1 MGCAGT
7 PSPRRPAPSHRSP
20 LNAIKTQNPQTQNS
34 TVPTGGGLRAPDPT
48 SSRTPGSRNL
58 TPDLIGFS
66 KEWEVFKVGCDG
78 SFLGFGDL
86 ELLSGSPPHLH
97 RAFRAPW
104 YAGHSCQGPE
114 SSRDPEARPLAG
126 PFLGRPTQLAG
137 DGYLPVRLATAPRSS
152 FSSSLPTRLPR
163 PSDHPSGAGIRQ
175 ITSPVDLRGGGTR
188 PGTPPAGQPWTHP
201 VSTPP
206 QRHGPQPSATPS
218 SEVSQAFPSAQR
230 CLPLLARNCRC
241 WPAGPATRLPGAAT
255 AQPEWGH
262 ERAGRQPEDHQPPSG
277 GLGRG
282 LVGESG
288 QLGQGRYTDQR
299 PPRSST
305 ATSPDLPRP
314 RPGAEVS

>member
-66 KEWEVFKVGCDG
+66 KEWEVSKVGCDG
-78 SFLGFGDL
+78 SFLGSGDL

-126 PFLGRPTQLAG
+126 PFLGRPTQVAG

-188 PGTPPAGQPWTHP
+188 PGTPLQGSPGHTLCLPHPSVMVLSLPPHHHHKCHKPSHLPSAACLCWLETAGAGQRAL
-201 VSTPP
+201 PP
-206 QRHGPQPSATPS
+206 D
-218 SEVSQAFPSAQR
+218 
-230 CLPLLARNCRC
+230 C
-241 WPAGPATRLPGAAT
+241 
-255 AQPEWGH
+255 PE
-262 ERAGRQPEDHQPPSG
+262 
-277 GLGRG
+277 
-282 LVGESG
+282 
-288 QLGQGRYTDQR
+288 
-299 PPRSST
+299 PPRPSLSGV
-305 ATSPDLPRP
+305 TSGRAASRRTTSLLPV
-314 RPGAEVS
+314 GWAGG

>member
-66 KEWEVFKVGCDG
+66 KEWEVSKVGCDG
-78 SFLGFGDL
+78 SFLGSGDL

-126 PFLGRPTQLAG
+126 PFLGRPTQVAG

-175 ITSPVDLRGGGTR
+175 ITSPVDLRGEGHAPEPPCR
-188 PGTPPAGQPWTHP
+188 AALDTPCVH
-201 VSTPP
+201 STPASWSSAFRHTIIRSVTSLP
-206 QRHGPQPSATPS
+206 ICPALPAFAGSKLQVLASGPCHQTARSRHGPA
-218 SEVSQAFPSAQR
+218 
-230 CLPLLARNCRC
+230 
-241 WPAGPATRLPGAAT
+241 
-255 AQPEWGH
+255 
-262 ERAGRQPEDHQPPSG
+262 
-277 GLGRG
+277 
-282 LVGESG
+282 
-288 QLGQGRYTDQR
+288 
-299 PPRSST
+299 
-305 ATSPDLPRP
+305 
-314 RPGAEVS
+314 